1 MQENY
6 QTVAWDAEEKP
17 LSVSDAI
24 KLINAAAKT
33 IPAFTV
39 VGEVSG
45 FRGPNSR
52 SGHCYFQIKDETA
65 AMEVIVW
72 KSLYQASGVQLADG
86 LKIQMTGTFDIYPA
100 SGKLSF
106 KAKSLSIAG
115 EGLLRQQVAALAKKL
130 ENEGLMDPAKK
141 RHIPAFC
148 TRVAVVTSLSGSV
161 IEDVRRT
168 LLRRN
173 PLVSLL
179 CAGCS
184 VQGTTAAAT
193 IMRALDIAATAQPD
207 CILLVRGGGSYED
220 LMCFNDEALARAVA
234 ACPVPVVT
242 GIGHEP
248 DVTICDMVADR
259 RTSTPTAAAE
269 SVAPAI
275 SEIVVAVNNRQE
287 RLGRVMGTLVRQHK
301 TELETASSRTRLALQ
316 NRLAVE
322 KSRLEA
328 LAQRRCLTDPTAILD
343 DYTSA
348 LLQTEQRLVDSLPRF
363 VERYKTQAQTLSHR
377 LHICGSKMLR
387 PYVMRID
394 KNAASLEALSPFAV
408 LSRGYAI
415 VRNAGGHVI
424 KKTSDVTP
432 GDVVN
437 ITLRDGSLQ
446 TQVTSAE
453 QADKADK
460 TASAEK
466 IDRSASKR

>member
-1 MQENY
+1 MQDTY
-6 QTVAWDAEEKP
+6 QTVAWDTEEKP

-52 SGHCYFQIKDETA
+52 SGHCYFQIKDEAA

-173 PLVSLL
+173 PLVELL

-193 IMRALDIAATAQPD
+193 IIRALAIAAAAQPD

-287 RLGRVMGTLVRQHK
+287 RLGRVMDTLVRQHK
-301 TELETASSRTRLALQ
+301 TELETSSSRARLALQ

-328 LAQRRCLTDPTAILD
+328 LSQRRCLTDPTAILD

-363 VERYKTQAQTLSHR
+363 VERYKTQAQTLGHR
-377 LHICGSKMLR
+377 LHICGSKMLH
-387 PYVMRID
+387 PYVMRVD

-424 KKTSDVTP
+424 KQTSDVTP

-437 ITLRDGSLQ
+437 ITLRDGLVQ
-446 TQVTSAE
+446 AQVE
-453 QADKADK
+453 HVEK
-460 TASAEK
+460 TEHSTK
-466 IDRSASKR
+466 